1 MVLLTYDEMK
11 VENVIDVDVGDEVAV
26 LGLVGHV
33 DHIFAL
39 ERYFVAVLY
48 SSIYPNQHFSKK
60 LDRF

>member
-1 MVLLTYDEMK
+1 MALLTYDEMK

-33 DHIFAL
+33 DHIFTL

-48 SSIYPNQHFSKK
+48 SSILPNQHFSKK